1 MYKIYRHGGNN
12 INNQYCVVFYL
23 RHKKGKA
30 LTLGFHSLL
39 VKKVKNKPGF
49 HSDQKKK
56 KDVTQKFKGL
66 QTLEDSQ
73 VAVLNY
79 INRQGKMFSLL
90 TLAHLI

>member
-39 VKKVKNKPGF
+39 VKKVKNKPG
-49 HSDQKKK
+49 SILTKKK
-56 KDVTQKFKGL
+56 KK
-66 QTLEDSQ
+66 
-73 VAVLNY
+73 
-79 INRQGKMFSLL
+79 KM
-90 TLAHLI
+90 

>member
-12 INNQYCVVFYL
+12 INNQYCAVFYL

-49 HSDQKKK
+49 HSDKKK
-56 KDVTQKFKGL
+56 KKKCDPEIQRTPNLRRFTGHSPEL
-66 QTLEDSQ
+66 QTRED
-73 VAVLNY
+73 V
-79 INRQGKMFSLL
+79 FLL